1 MSLFLYMILW
11 VERRCII
18 NMVKKVCIILVLV
31 LNFSLFVY
39 LSISVVLKNN
49 KLRKDYSYIEKLDSD
64 IKRLEE
70 DCLDIDDKNTKREEL
85 QNKYTSL
92 EEENTVLKEKS
103 DKLEG
108 DSLYYDDMV
117 KKIKNKIKNYNG

>member
-1 MSLFLYMILW
+1 
-11 VERRCII
+11 
-18 NMVKKVCIILVLV
+18 MVKKVCIILVLV

-70 DCLDIDDKNTKREEL
+70 DCFDIDDKNTKREEL